1 MLPIQDINPTRR
13 FPIVNYILIA
23 INVIVFLTQLSM
35 SEQQLNQV
43 YLTQSVVPVLAS
55 RAPFAVE
62 TLLDIVR
69 IMFFHAGWA
78 HLLGNMLYLWIFG
91 DNVEDRLGRVLY
103 LAFYLF
109 CGFAASYAQVLIDP
123 KSQIP
128 LVGASGAI
136 AGVLGGYL
144 VLYPGVQVRALI
156 LLGYF
161 SRLTEISALYVL
173 GFWFV
178 LQLFNGVTSLGPDTA
193 EGGVA
198 FFAHVGGFVVGVILL
213 FVFKLIFPQPPAD
226 DMRNMLYERRGR
238 ST

>member
-13 FPIVNYILIA
+13 FPIVNYALIA
-23 INVIVFLTQLSM
+23 INVIVFVTQLSM
-35 SEQQLNQV
+35 SQQQLNQM
-43 YLTQSVVPVLAS
+43 YLTQSVVPALAS
-55 RAPFAVE
+55 RAPFSPE
-62 TLLDIVR
+62 TLTDILR
-69 IMFFHAGWA
+69 SMFFHAGWA

-91 DNVEDRLGRVLY
+91 DNIEDRLGKVLY
-103 LAFYLF
+103 IVFYLV
-109 CGFAASYAQVLIDP
+109 CGFAAGYAQVLISP
-123 KSQIP
+123 NSQIP

-144 VLYPGVQVRALI
+144 VLFPGVKVRALI

-178 LQLFNGVTSLGPDTA
+178 LQLFNGVTSLGPNTS

-198 FFAHVGGFVVGVILL
+198 FFAHVGGFVIGAVLV
-213 FVFKLIFPQPPAD
+213 FVFKTIFPQPPAD
-226 DMRNMLYERRGR
+226 DMRNMLYQRQGR
-238 ST
+238 SY

>member
-13 FPIVNYILIA
+13 FPIVNYALIV
-23 INVIVFLTQLSM
+23 INVIVFLLQLSL
-35 SEQQLNQV
+35 SQQQLNQV

-55 RAPFAVE
+55 RSPFAPE
-62 TLLDIVR
+62 TLLDILR
-69 IMFFHAGWA
+69 SMFFHAGWA

-103 LAFYLF
+103 LVIYLI
-109 CGFAASYAQVLIDP
+109 CGFAASYAQVVIDP
-123 KSQIP
+123 TSQIP

-136 AGVLGGYL
+136 AGILGGYL
-144 VLYPGVQVRALI
+144 VLFPGVKVRALV

-178 LQLFNGVTSLGPDTA
+178 LQLFNGVTSLGPNTA

-198 FFAHVGGFVVGVILL
+198 FFAHIGGFVIGAALI
-213 FVFKLIFPQPPAD
+213 FVFKMVIPQPPSND
-226 DMRNMLYERRGR
+226 LNSMLYQRRGR
-238 ST
+238 PN

>member
-13 FPIVNYILIA
+13 FPIVNYALIA
-23 INVIVFLTQLSM
+23 INVIVFVTQLGL

-43 YLTQSVVPVLAS
+43 YLTQSVVPFLVS
-55 RAPFAVE
+55 RAPFAPD
-62 TLLDIVR
+62 TLLDFLR
-69 IMFFHAGWA
+69 SMFFHAGWA

-91 DNVEDRLGRVLY
+91 DNLEDRMGKIMY
-103 LAFYLF
+103 LAFYLL
-109 CGFAASYAQVLIDP
+109 CGFIAGYAQVIIDP
-123 KSQIP
+123 TSQIP

-144 VLYPGVQVRALI
+144 VLFPGVKVRALL

-161 SRLTEISALYVL
+161 ARLTEISALYVL

-178 LQLFNGVTSLGPDTA
+178 LQLFNGVMSLGPNTA

-198 FFAHVGGFVVGVILL
+198 FFAHVGGFVAGAILVY
-213 FVFKLIFPQPPAD
+213 VFKLIFPQPPAD
-226 DMRNMLYERRGR
+226 DMRNMLYQRQGR
-238 ST
+238 SY